1 MLRRLI
7 AILIAVA
14 GWLLLA
20 DPVPAQ
26 DTNACPLPPQ
36 TRLEGFDTNTGTVI
50 IRATAPIGTV
60 AANAGGLSV
69 KCRQITDT
77 GTGRQES
84 GIVIEITHG
93 NQWEDTLLI
102 DYDEL
107 DPLLNAIDYLTKV
120 DWSVT
125 SFPSFD
131 AVITTKGGF
140 RVAAFGSRRTGAI
153 AFAAR
158 TTRASRPPLL
168 LSRDQAGQLSSLIE
182 QAKTK
187 LDSARKEK

>member
-1 MLRRLI
+1 VL
-7 AILIAVA
+7 
-14 GWLLLA
+14 
-20 DPVPAQ
+20 
-26 DTNACPLPPQ
+26 
-36 TRLEGFDTNTGTVI
+36 

-77 GTGRQES
+77 GTGQRES

-93 NQWEDTLLI
+93 SQWEDMMLI

-107 DPLLNAIDYLTKV
+107 DPLLGAIDFLSKV

-131 AVITTKGGF
+131 AVFTTKGGF
-140 RVAAFGSRRTGAI
+140 RIAAFGSRRTGAI
-153 AFAAR
+153 EMAVRA
-158 TTRASRPPLL
+158 TRVIRPPLL
-168 LSRDQAGQLSSLIE
+168 LTRDQAGQLHSLIE

-187 LDSARKEK
+187 LDSVRAQK